1 MLFVRRFAVALA
13 TAGIVTAGF
22 SATALAADEPFG
34 QHVSMCAQMSLGQRD
49 NAPQVTCTHDGITM
63 TFANFGAMV
72 QHMRASA

>member
-1 MLFVRRFAVALA
+1 MSTHRRFTIALAAAGIA
-13 TAGIVTAGF
+13 TAGL
-22 SATALAADEPFG
+22 SASALAASEPLG

-72 QHMRASA
+72 EHMRTSG